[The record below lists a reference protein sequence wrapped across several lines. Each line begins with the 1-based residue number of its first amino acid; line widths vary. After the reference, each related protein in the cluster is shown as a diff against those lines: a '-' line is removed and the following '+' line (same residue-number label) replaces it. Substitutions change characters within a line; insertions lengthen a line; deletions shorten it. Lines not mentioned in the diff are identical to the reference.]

1 MTAAPEILWFR
12 ADQRPELAARYQ
24 RGQRACYAR
33 HGAAAAADQPLHPG
47 VHMIAALGERDTI
60 LAGMRVHQPGPG
72 HPLPVEL
79 ALQRRCP
86 ISAALAARQPAPVV
100 EMCGLWLV
108 DDPPLPGLA
117 AAVTRVAL
125 AACRVLG
132 ARSVVGCAHQ
142 HILPFYRRYGA
153 VVDES
158 LGAHP
163 YPGPRYT
170 TQVVFGDLVT
180 LGGAVPD
187 ERAGVLRL
195 TDLLRRAPAL
205 RWDQAWPRGHAP
217 RDMSHPP
224 AVTCA
229 AAPPSRAAPA
239 PPPAA

>member
-1 MTAAPEILWFR
+1 MSGPPSILWFR
-12 ADQRPELAARYQ
+12 ADERPELAARYQ

-33 HGAAAAADQPLHPG
+33 HGAAAAADQALHPG
-47 VHMIAALGERDTI
+47 VHMLAALDDSDSI
-60 LAGMRVHQPGPG
+60 LAGMRIHEPRPR

-79 ALQRRCP
+79 ALRARCP

-100 EMCGLWLV
+100 EMCGLWLA

-117 AAVTRVAL
+117 AAVTRAAL
-125 AACRVLG
+125 AVCRILG

-158 LGAHP
+158 LGVHP
-163 YPGPRYT
+163 YPGPRYA
-170 TQVVFGDLVT
+170 TQVVFADLDT
-180 LGGAVPD
+180 LAGAVPD

-195 TDLLRRAPAL
+195 TERLRRAPAL

-217 RDMSHPP
+217 GDMSHPP
-224 AVTCA
+224 ASTCA
-229 AAPPSRAAPA
+229 APACRASPALAPA
-239 PPPAA
+239 P